1 MQTDNPTLML
11 STQTFFLFY
20 FTTGLTVG
28 FGHCLGMCG
37 PIVIALNLNLQG
49 KRRFFA
55 QSLYHYGR
63 ITTYA
68 IVGGLMGATGS
79 FTMVATHIEMIQKIA
94 MIVSGLLIV
103 IMGLGTMGMVTW
115 GHAITER
122 FNFGRI
128 ISKGFRTLSG
138 IQTASAY
145 YPLGLLFGL
154 LPCGPVYTGLLGA
167 ARVGM
172 EVSNIY
178 LGVLSGMGLM
188 AAFGLGTVP
197 ALLLV
202 TKLADWGL
210 GRYRQAIYR
219 VGSVLMIALGIYF
232 VVNAI
237 TYY

>member
-1 MQTDNPTLML
+1 ML
-11 STQTFFLFY
+11 STSSFLLFY

-37 PIVIALNLNLQG
+37 PIVIALNLNQQG
-49 KRRFFA
+49 KRGLLA

-68 IVGGLMGATGS
+68 IIGGFMGATGS
-79 FTMVATHIEMIQKIA
+79 FTMVASRIESIQKIA
-94 MIVSGLLIV
+94 MIASGLLIV
-103 IMGLGTMGMVTW
+103 AMGLGTMGMVTW

-122 FNFGRI
+122 FNFGQM

-138 IQTASAY
+138 IRSPMAY

-154 LPCGPVYTGLLGA
+154 LPCGPVYTALLGA

-172 EVSNIY
+172 EVTNIFQ
-178 LGVLSGMGLM
+178 GVVSGIGLM
-188 AAFGLGTVP
+188 VAFGLGTIP

-202 TKLADWGL
+202 TKIADWGIAK
-210 GRYRQAIYR
+210 YRQAIYK
-219 VGSVLMIALGIYF
+219 VGSLLMIALGIYF

-237 TYY
+237 NY

>member
-1 MQTDNPTLML
+1 ML
-11 STQTFFLFY
+11 STKTFFLFY

-28 FGHCLGMCG
+28 FGHCIGMCG

-49 KRRFFA
+49 KSRLFA

-68 IVGGLMGATGS
+68 IVGGFMGATGS
-79 FTMVATHIEMIQKIA
+79 FTMVASRIEGLQKIA

-103 IMGLGTMGMVTW
+103 VMGLGTLGMVTW
-115 GHAITER
+115 GHAITQR
-122 FNFGRI
+122 FNFGQM
-128 ISKGFRTLSG
+128 ISKGFRTFSG
-138 IQTASAY
+138 IRSAMAY

-154 LPCGPVYTGLLGA
+154 LPCGPVYTALLGA

-172 EVSNIY
+172 ETTNMFQGIFT
-178 LGVLSGMGLM
+178 GIGLM
-188 AAFGLGTVP
+188 AAFGLGTIP

-202 TKLADWGL
+202 AKIADWGI
-210 GRYRQAIYR
+210 GKYQQAIYK

-237 TYY
+237 TY